1 MIETATAAS
10 VAEKQYLS
18 FDKVFNDGEKEEPIK
33 IEKEEPLT
41 TAESSLIYNNK
52 YSFSEFKNVEK
63 YENESLVST
72 YNNYLTQFKQ
82 RLKEVKNLLL
92 E

>member
-18 FDKVFNDGEKEEPIK
+18 FDEVFNDGEKEEPIK

-72 YNNYLTQFKQ
+72 YNNYLTQFNQ
-82 RLKEVKNLLL
+82 QLKEVKNLLL